1 MKDNLSIVI
10 LMIIFVMLI
19 VFFPLYNY
27 FERQDAM
34 SYNLVL
40 RETTTFVDKVLSN
53 GYISNDTYQEFLDS
67 LANTGNLYDVQ
78 LEAHKR
84 IITSDTQNNAKG
96 YKDYIEQYE
105 IDYNDDIFQDTFFK
119 VIHTINSG
127 SYKDE
132 NKFINWVMRIAHNLI
147 VDHYRRLSKM
157 PMISSRD
164 GETDIIDNLRVPDD
178 NAEKRMIRIQTQR
191 DIRKLI
197 KKLPEEQRRVVI
209 MRHYGKYDF
218 KDIAAKTGVSINTAL
233 GRMRYAIINLRRLAK
248 ESNISVDL

>member
-1 MKDNLSIVI
+1 MINVTTKQQLSDDE
-10 LMIIFVMLI
+10 LIIGYMNG
-19 VFFPLYNY
+19 NY
-27 FERQDAM
+27 SDFEALLARHQ
-34 SYNLVL
+34 N
-40 RETTTFVDKVLSN
+40 KVY
-53 GYISNDTYQEFLDS
+53 GYIFSSVKNK
-67 LANTGNLYDVQ
+67 DV
-78 LEAHKR
+78 A
-84 IITSDTQNNAKG
+84 
-96 YKDYIEQYE
+96 
-105 IDYNDDIFQDTFFK
+105 DDIFQDTFFK

-157 PMISSRD
+157 PMVSSRD

-178 NAEKRMIRIQTQR
+178 NAEKKMIRTQTRR

-197 KKLPEEQRRVVI
+197 KKLPDEQRRVVI